1 MGHRLYMQSRSKNN
15 DVKNDV
21 KLCTLNEGTSDE
33 PNASLIADYITLPD
47 NIFGSEFTHLFY
59 EMVHFRPFVWL
70 FLVLAVVI
78 LSVVYCHN
86 NVFYNL
92 IALVVIPYF
101 MCLFAVIAFNQQIS
115 DESFKIKLLMEVIT
129 YKPAVKGREWR
140 TITYN
145 MNQYLFCNGLWTTP
159 YYFYSEMR
167 CSDFFRTLI
176 RGRNYGTPSDSSTS
190 EAENTQPEM
199 PAAASSNDAARS
211 HIFSPDPIFEAYYLK
226 AAKVER
232 EAQRKYWRSQY
243 PNTDIP

>member
-1 MGHRLYMQSRSKNN
+1 MEHGLHMQSHFKSD
-15 DVKNDV
+15 DVNNDV
-21 KLCTLNEGTSDE
+21 KLCTMNEGISDE
-33 PNASLIADYITLPD
+33 PNASLIADYITLPN
-47 NIFGSEFTHLFY
+47 NIFTSKFPHLFH
-59 EMVHFRPFVWL
+59 EMAHFKPFVWL
-70 FLVLAVVI
+70 FLVLAISI

-92 IALVVIPYF
+92 IVLVVVPYF
-101 MCLFAVIAFNQQIS
+101 MCLFALIAFNQPIS

-159 YYFYSEMR
+159 YYFYSEMT
-167 CSDFFRTLI
+167 CYDFFRTLI
-176 RGRNYGTPSDSSTS
+176 KGRISGTPSDSSTS
-190 EAENTQPEM
+190 DAENTQPEV
-199 PAAASSNDAARS
+199 PAADAPDDAARS

-226 AAKVER
+226 AVEVEK
-232 EAQRKYWRSQY
+232 EAQGKYWSSQY